1 VVVRLD
7 LERDRRPVTD
17 VEDSRV
23 LARSLQDALAGRRQ
37 PSEERRRVLVAAVLR
52 PEEREDRKLEMVRVA
67 AEQLPDTLRF
77 PVGQTEDA
85 VQGLLGG
92 QLRQVIQ
99 SNRRCGGISPE
110 RATLRSSR

>member
-1 VVVRLD
+1 MVVGLH
-7 LERDRRPVTD
+7 LERDRRPVAE

-23 LARSLQDALAGRRQ
+23 LTRPLQDALACRRK
-37 PSEERRRVLVAAVLR
+37 PLEERRRVLVAAVLR
-52 PEEREDRKLEMVRVA
+52 PEKGEDRQLEVVRVA

-99 SNRRCGGISPE
+99 CNRRCGGISPE
-110 RATLRSSR
+110 RAALRSSR